1 MPREEDRHNSILIVS
16 GSERFD
22 MLVRK
27 TLSRQRFTT
36 IDFRKNA
43 SSGRR
48 LFWEKAYDLIVI
60 NCPLP
65 DEFGHE
71 FALDA
76 ADKSSASVLLVVP
89 GEIYEDVLEHVTD
102 RGIMVLSKPAME
114 NRIDKAIRLM
124 IATQARIHIYEKKVQ
139 TISDKM
145 EELRVV
151 SKAKLLLIEQRHMT
165 EDEAHRLIGR
175 QAMDNGVSRRR
186 IAEQILDEFEA

>member
-1 MPREEDRHNSILIVS
+1 MPREEDRHKSILIVS

-22 MLVRK
+22 VLVRRS
-27 TLSRQRFTT
+27 LARQRFTT

-48 LFWEKAYDLIVI
+48 CFWEKEYDLIVI

-71 FALDA
+71 FALDV
-76 ADKSSASVLLVVP
+76 SERSNASILLVVP
-89 GEIYEDVLEHVTD
+89 GEVYEEMLEHVTD
-102 RGIMVLSKPAME
+102 RGIIVLSKPAME
-114 NRIDKAIRLM
+114 DRIDKALRLM
-124 IATQARIHIYEKKVQ
+124 IAIQGRMHALESKVQ
-139 TISDKM
+139 SISDKM
-145 EELRVV
+145 EELRIVN
-151 SKAKLLLIEQRHMT
+151 KAKLLLIEQKHMT

-186 IAEQILDEFEA
+186 IAEQILDELA